1 MLNSKDYKS
10 LVVVGSQ
17 WGDEGKG
24 KVTDFFAQDA
34 DYVVRF
40 AGGDN
45 AGHII
50 WNEGKKYKVTIVPSG
65 VLNPNVINVIG
76 NGTVINLTKLIT
88 EEKTLNDAGVDT
100 SNVFISD
107 RAQLIFPY
115 HQVIDALEEEMRKER
130 NLGTTKRGIGPT
142 YSDKA
147 SRRGLRVCDLNEPNF
162 KAMLAEEVAFHNE
175 LITDIYHGEP
185 IDFETIYAETMN
197 NYEVV
202 KEKIVDS
209 GILIDRVIREGK
221 KVLFEGA
228 QGVLLDIDHGTYPFV
243 TSSNTTANNVS
254 IGTGIHNKLVNKVVG
269 VAKAYNTRVG
279 TGAMPTEIDDE
290 VAHGIRERG
299 HEYGSNTGRPRR
311 IGWFDAVAMKYAV
324 RTGGID
330 ALFVTLLDV
339 LDAEPTVKICTAYD
353 LDGEIINNI
362 PASNRR
368 YEACKPIYE
377 ELPGWQ
383 EDITQVKSFAE
394 LPANAQNYLN
404 RIAELT
410 GADLEGFSVGPD
422 RHQTIRLEEGDF

>member
-1 MLNSKDYKS
+1 
-10 LVVVGSQ
+10 
-17 WGDEGKG
+17 
-24 KVTDFFAQDA
+24 
-34 DYVVRF
+34 
-40 AGGDN
+40 
-45 AGHII
+45 
-50 WNEGKKYKVTIVPSG
+50 VPSG

-185 IDFETIYAETMN
+185 VDFETIYAETMN

-254 IGTGIHNKLVNKVVG
+254 IGTGIHNKLINKVVG

-311 IGWFDAVAMKYAV
+311 IG
-324 RTGGID
+324 
-330 ALFVTLLDV
+330 
-339 LDAEPTVKICTAYD
+339 
-353 LDGEIINNI
+353 
-362 PASNRR
+362 
-368 YEACKPIYE
+368 
-377 ELPGWQ
+377 
-383 EDITQVKSFAE
+383 
-394 LPANAQNYLN
+394 
-404 RIAELT
+404 
-410 GADLEGFSVGPD
+410 
-422 RHQTIRLEEGDF
+422 